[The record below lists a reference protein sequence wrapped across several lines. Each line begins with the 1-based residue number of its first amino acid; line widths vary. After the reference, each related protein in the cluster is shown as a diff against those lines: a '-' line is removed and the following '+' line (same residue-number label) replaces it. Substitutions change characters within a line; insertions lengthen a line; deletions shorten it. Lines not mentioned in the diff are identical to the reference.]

1 MPMAPRQIAPISSR
15 NVIYAAIVGNLLVA
29 ATKFTAAAVTGG
41 SAMLSEGVHSVVDT
55 GNSILL
61 LYGMDRASRPPDD
74 SHPLGYGREIYFW
87 SFIVAVLVFALGAG
101 VSFYEGISHIL
112 DPQPIQFPIINY
124 AVFAAS
130 AVFDGTSWLIALW
143 SFKDDKRYRD
153 IPRAIHDS
161 KDPPSFIN
169 LFEDSAALI
178 GLLIAVCGTYLS
190 VRYSL
195 PWLDGLASI
204 MIGLVLATAAL
215 FLAIETKGLLIGEP
229 ADPAIV
235 ESIRNIAMQIDG
247 VANANGILTVHLA
260 PKQVVVA
267 LSLEFQDDL
276 TTTDIE
282 QKVTELEHRLRTA
295 YPIVT
300 AVFIKPQS
308 AGGFRDM
315 LAKRRGKYLATTGQN
330 KVDLTKESLAI

>member
-1 MPMAPRQIAPISSR
+1 MAPRQIAPMSSR

-29 ATKFTAAAVTGG
+29 ASKFTAAAVTGG

-61 LYGMDRASRPPDD
+61 LYGMDRANRPPDD

-101 VSFYEGISHIL
+101 VSLYEGISHIL
-112 DPQPIQFPIINY
+112 NPQPIQYPVVNY

-130 AVFDGTSWLIALW
+130 AVFDGTTWLIALW
-143 SFKDDKRYRD
+143 SFKDGRRYRE

-169 LFEDSAALI
+169 LFEDSVALI
-178 GLLIAVCGTYLS
+178 GLLIAVGGTYFS

-195 PWLDGLASI
+195 PWIDGLASI
-204 MIGLVLATAAL
+204 MVGLVLATAAL
-215 FLAIETKGLLIGEP
+215 LLAIETKGLLIGEP

-235 ESIRNIAMQIDG
+235 KSIRDIAMQIDG
-247 VANANGILTVHLA
+247 VANANGIITVHLA

-276 TTTDIE
+276 KTTDIE
-282 QKVTELEHRLRTA
+282 QKVTELEQRLKTA
-295 YPIVT
+295 HPIVT
-300 AVFIKPQS
+300 AVFVKPQS
-308 AGGFRDM
+308 ALGFRDM
-315 LAKRRGKYLATTGQN
+315 RARRRGHTL
-330 KVDLTKESLAI
+330 SLPGDVTVV